1 MQKIWRTA
9 AQVCSSIDTDG
20 GVLLDVNLGLCHSL
34 NPVGARIWS
43 MFEKEETGLQI
54 DQIIDVL
61 ALEFSVSRQRL
72 VTDVSDFIGELE
84 AKGAIKA
91 VSSSESP
98 ADESSKR
105 VPRASA
111 AHITSL
117 LSHKSTSD
125 SVQIL
130 NASPSG
136 TKLGARMNVADVVN
150 FVLAILALIAADLT
164 LKLGGFRVLH
174 AAVVRFPKRSKG
186 VLDPAIVAR
195 VCSIVD
201 RAAAC
206 YFKHAWCLQRSAV
219 AVCLLR
225 LWGARAELVIGC
237 RRIPFAAHAWA
248 EVGDKVVNDDRRI
261 RKIYTVLLRC

>member
-1 MQKIWRTA
+1 MNR
-9 AQVCSSIDTDG
+9 
-20 GVLLDVNLGLCHSL
+20 GLCHSL

-43 MFEKEETGLQI
+43 MFEKGETGLHI
-54 DQIIDVL
+54 DQIIDAL
-61 ALEFSVSRQRL
+61 ALEFAVSRQRL

-91 VSSSESP
+91 VASSRSP
-98 ADESSKR
+98 ADKSSKR
-105 VPRASA
+105 VRRASA

-117 LSHKSTSD
+117 LSHQSTSD
-125 SVQIL
+125 SIQPHNL
-130 NASPSG
+130 SPGGRNFDTPISI
-136 TKLGARMNVADVVN
+136 ANVVN
-150 FVLAILALIAADLT
+150 FVLAFLTLIAADLI
-164 LKLGGFRVLH
+164 LKLGGFHVLH
-174 AAVVRFPKRSKG
+174 AAVGRFPHRSKG
-186 VLDPAIVAR
+186 VPDPAIVAR
-195 VCSIVD
+195 ICSIVD

-248 EVGDKVVNDDRRI
+248 EVADTVVNDDRRI
-261 RKIYTVLLRC
+261 QKIYTVLLRC